1 MAKKNVPPRF
11 PVFNAAAAAGS
22 PLALAQAMIL
32 ALTDLAVAER
42 DLGGNAGFDP
52 ALAAWRAAVD
62 DARARVLM
70 QCDSLEALPVTDLM
84 AHCVQ
89 KVGMLV
95 GKVVRSNDPGE
106 VAQIRM
112 MICAAPWAWQVPV
125 HIEGAAP
132 CNVVLDAALQALFA
146 YIDGTSPQEPPPAAS
161 GTAFMVPPMVETATA
176 LPMIHSAVSFAF
188 AGLLRGLD
196 ACVAAER
203 RLQRN
208 VVADI
213 LSPAFAGDLQA
224 AEVARDAL
232 LVCLDGVIAAPEQQ
246 PFDRA
251 LRLLARG
258 LHTLLSVEDEGDR
271 AYLHA
276 VLAENVDLLLI
287 PGQRPAAQRIRA
299 LQVHFFRSL
308 AALMTMEDYRDP
320 DSDDGDDA
328 PDFVP

>member
-1 MAKKNVPPRF
+1 MAQKNVSPRF
-11 PVFNAAAAAGS
+11 PVFNSAEHPSS

-42 DLGGNAGFDP
+42 DLGGNPGFDP
-52 ALAAWRAAVD
+52 ALAAWRAAAD
-62 DARARVLM
+62 DARTRVLT

-95 GKVVRSNDPGE
+95 GKVIRSGDPEE

-112 MICAAPWAWQVPV
+112 MICAAPWAWQVPA
-125 HIEGAAP
+125 HLEGAAP
-132 CNVVLDAALQALFA
+132 CNAMLDAVLQALFA
-146 YIDGTSPQEPPPAAS
+146 YIDGTSPQEPPPAAP
-161 GTAFMVPPMVETATA
+161 GTAFMVPPKVKAATA

-203 RLQRN
+203 RLQRD
-208 VVADI
+208 VVADTV
-213 LSPAFAGDLQA
+213 SATFAEGLHA

-232 LVCLDGVIAAPEQQ
+232 LVCLEAVIAAPEQQ

-258 LHTLLSVEDEGDR
+258 LHTLLSVEDDGDR

-276 VLAENVDLLLI
+276 VLAENVELLLI
-287 PGQRPAAQRIRA
+287 PGQRPAAQRIRG
-299 LQVHFFRSL
+299 LQVHFFRSV
-308 AALMTMEDYRDP
+308 AALMTMEDYHSPR
-320 DSDDGDDA
+320 SDDGDDA
-328 PDFVP
+328 PDFVA